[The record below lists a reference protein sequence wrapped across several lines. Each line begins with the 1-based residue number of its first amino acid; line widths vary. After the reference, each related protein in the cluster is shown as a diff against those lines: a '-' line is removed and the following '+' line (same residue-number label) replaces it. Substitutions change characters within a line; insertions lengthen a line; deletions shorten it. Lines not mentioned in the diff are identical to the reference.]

1 VTESGR
7 GIYLD
12 AVISFDGKTEI
23 NKTQI
28 QGVDYKLHQLI
39 EAFFTA
45 QLHSVK
51 EVFIIGLSESV
62 K

>member
-7 GIYLD
+7 GIFLEG
-12 AVISFDGKTEI
+12 IILFHGKNEI

-28 QGVDYKLHQLI
+28 QGVDYKLHKLI
-39 EAFFTA
+39 QAFVTA
-45 QLHSVK
+45 PLYSVK
-51 EVFIIGLSESV
+51 GVFIIGLSESV